1 MNILIGLE
9 LSSFGLG
16 LWRTLVATSLV
27 TYSNV
32 ETRAL
37 PPLTRTMILSL
48 IWINMMNL
56 VGLLPVMTNFPLFIL
71 MLSLYTW
78 LSTFMLTVTKRFKH
92 FVRHLTPE
100 SIPMVMAPALF
111 VIESISSLIRPL
123 TLGVRLAANIA
134 AGHVLIGLVTTFDL
148 GLGMQLGLT
157 FYEIF
162 VGLVQA
168 IIFCGLLKA
177 YWDEAD

>member
-1 MNILIGLE
+1 
-9 LSSFGLG
+9 
-16 LWRTLVATSLV
+16 
-27 TYSNV
+27 
-32 ETRAL
+32 
-37 PPLTRTMILSL
+37 
-48 IWINMMNL
+48 
-56 VGLLPVMTNFPLFIL
+56 
-71 MLSLYTW
+71 
-78 LSTFMLTVTKRFKH
+78 
-92 FVRHLTPE
+92 
-100 SIPMVMAPALF
+100 MVIAPALF
-111 VIESISSLIRPL
+111 IIEAVSRLIRPL

-177 YWDEAD
+177 Y